1 MRLSRSVALACAR
14 ALALQVRGW
23 IVRKNDVP
31 FIAIVRSAF
40 DVARTLG
47 ANLPSGAD
55 FDRMSH
61 AIGPFLVIADDPP
74 DGANESDSD
83 EEQAAAA
90 LVETVAHEAEHVG
103 QFWRGEFRDKAPHG
117 DRALEGGVAFA
128 WLYLV
133 EPLARIRF
141 EARAYRAGFEVR
153 HALGVPLP
161 TAEQCVD
168 ALFRFYALPDAHRE
182 FALTMFE
189 SMIVSV
195 ARGVVTTDA
204 GKGMIQHLRN
214 HGVLS

>member
-1 MRLSRSVALACAR
+1 MSLSRPIALACAR
-14 ALALQVRGW
+14 ALATQVRGW

-31 FIAIVRSAF
+31 FIAIVRAAF

-47 ANLPSGAD
+47 ANVPSGAD

-74 DGANESDSD
+74 EGVD
-83 EEQAAAA
+83 EATAAAE
-90 LVETVAHEAEHVG
+90 LVETITHEAEHVG
-103 QFWRGEFRDKAPHG
+103 HFWRGEFRDKTPHE

-133 EPLARIRF
+133 EPAARIRF

-153 HALGVPLP
+153 HALGLPLP

-168 ALFRFYALPDAHRE
+168 ALFRFYALPDEHRE
-182 FALTMFE
+182 FALTMFT
-189 SMIVSV
+189 SMLVSV
-195 ARGVVTTDA
+195 SKGVVTTDA
-204 GKGMIQHLRN
+204 GKAMIQHLRN
-214 HGVLS
+214 HGVL